1 MPKKP
6 ELLAPAGTPE
16 KLKTALA
23 FGADAVYF
31 GIPNFSLRSRINDF
45 SEQNITENVDY
56 VHQRGRKAYLTFN
69 IFPHSQHLKA
79 LTKAVKLINKAKPD
93 AIIVSDPGVIS
104 YLKEKLPN
112 IPLHLS
118 TQANCTNWRA
128 AEFWYKQGIVRVIL
142 AREATLEDIKEIHQ
156 RVPKLEM
163 ECFVHG
169 AMCMSYSGRCI
180 LSKWLTGRSAN
191 LGDCAQPCRWQYYM
205 TEKLR
210 PNESIPIEEDQH
222 GTYIMNSK
230 DLCLLRYLD
239 KLREAGI
246 CSFKIEGRTKSI
258 YYVASIIKI
267 YRQAIDGKK
276 SVKQLKKEL
285 AKITN
290 RGYTSGFLFGEEK
303 CEHNFTDS
311 HQISKWQFVGEVLDY
326 NKRTGLAKM
335 RVHNEVHQGD
345 QLEFVIP
352 GGDNISQRLDIIQ
365 EEKTGQ
371 QLKEAH
377 GGGGSEAVFIKTK
390 KVVLPFTVVR
400 RRVG

>member
-1 MPKKP
+1 MP

-31 GIPNFSLRSRINDF
+31 GVPNFSLRSRINDF
-45 SEQNITENVDY
+45 NEKNIAENINY
-56 VHQRGRKAYLTFN
+56 VHRQGKQAYLTFN
-69 IFPHSQHLKA
+69 IFPHSRHLKA
-79 LTKAVKLINKAKPD
+79 LTKATKLINEVKPD
-93 AIIVSDPGVIS
+93 AVIVSDPGVIN
-104 YLKEKLPN
+104 YLKTELVD

-128 AEFWYKQGIVRVIL
+128 AEFWYQQGIERVIL
-142 AREATLEDIKEIHQ
+142 AREATLEDVKEIHQ
-156 RVPKLEM
+156 RVPKLEL

-180 LSKWLTGRSAN
+180 LSKWMTGRSAN
-191 LGDCAQPCRWQYYM
+191 LGDCAQPCRWQYQM
-205 TEKLR
+205 IEKLR
-210 PNESIPIEEDQH
+210 PNEPIPIEEDQH

-230 DLCLLRYLD
+230 DLCLLRYLNE
-239 KLREAGI
+239 LEEAGI

-258 YYVASIIKI
+258 YYVANIIKI
-267 YRQAIDGKK
+267 YRQAIDGKR
-276 SVKQLKKEL
+276 SMEQLEKEL

-311 HQISKWQFVGEVLDY
+311 HQIADWQFVGEILDY
-326 NKRTGLAKM
+326 DKKSGLAKM
-335 RVHNEVHQGD
+335 RVHNAIHQGD

-352 GGDNISQRLDIIQ
+352 GDDNFTQELVVIQ
-365 EEKTGQ
+365 EEKTGK
-371 QLKEAH
+371 QLEEAH
-377 GGGGSEAVFIKTK
+377 GGGGSEAVLIKVDK
-390 KVVLPFTVVR
+390 LVAPLTVVR
-400 RRVG
+400 RKIK